1 LKLWKMPVNKR
12 RKGKQ
17 GKQPAPTKAIGES
30 PTFET
35 AKRIHSVS
43 TDQSKGPTHD
53 LILTSE
59 KRRGIFECDYCH
71 ADISQLPR
79 IRCAVC
85 VDFDLCLDCF
95 TSTDHA
101 TAIARLKAASDQNGM
116 AALSAIQHEATHGY
130 RVCDST
136 RYPLFSTART
146 RVNRLNTDVEKNSG
160 MSNEE
165 QRVSDINVASSGI
178 DEIGDEMDVDEA
190 ALGSNEEIMEREQD
204 ANSMDVTELER
215 TAVNDGVLTEELNST
230 DKYIV
235 YDDPKFF
242 WTVEEDLRLLEG
254 IQTNGLGNWVEIAE
268 AVAGQGSIGKTPRRC
283 MERYFDDFL
292 GRYGHILPSHT
303 LQAEGED
310 EVEESDATK
319 YSVEEFDKGDTDDTP
334 SRTSKRR
341 AVMMRSPSSMST
353 MAFTSRKKY
362 KAIPTETLEGYGE
375 FWANPYLPPI
385 EGVRTGQEVGRD
397 HAYKAEQLF
406 VKMSMAMDSIE
417 QVKNLHKEW
426 TETRLL
432 KPGGPTVLPPR
443 PDDVVGMTGAELSG
457 FMPRREDFDVEWE
470 NDAEQ
475 AVADMEF
482 LPGEPIEDKQLK
494 LQVLAIYNSKLDE
507 REKRKKFVLSRKLY
521 DYRKTQTEH
530 EKLPQ
535 DERDLVHRMRLFER
549 FHTPEE
555 HKEFLADLLKAK
567 RLRKE
572 IAKLQMYRRL
582 GIRTLLEA
590 EKYELDKER
599 RQFHK
604 TAHTQKNTDVST
616 PDENTAATSAEVS
629 GRSGMSQS
637 VGTVSSSYWKQYR
650 TGDRRERKS
659 INRGVPWAD
668 SQETS
673 NNLKNNSADGS
684 SKVVD
689 TRRDDGDM
697 DAVQPVEDT
706 IAIQAKLEVSSR
718 ATKEDD
724 FAHLPGYNLLSSRE
738 VLLCQRTRLTPEQYL
753 EVKNV
758 LIQESLLKGLLDREG
773 PGSSKRALVRIDVE
787 RRGDVI
793 DFLVRAGWVSTKVG
807 NLARNLPTSIG
818 VLSKEPT

>member
-1 LKLWKMPVNKR
+1 
-12 RKGKQ
+12 
-17 GKQPAPTKAIGES
+17 
-30 PTFET
+30 
-35 AKRIHSVS
+35 
-43 TDQSKGPTHD
+43 
-53 LILTSE
+53 
-59 KRRGIFECDYCH
+59 GIFECDYCH

-101 TAIARLKAASDQNGM
+101 TAIAQ
-116 AALSAIQHEATHGY
+116 
-130 RVCDST
+130 
-136 RYPLFSTART
+136 
-146 RVNRLNTDVEKNSG
+146 
-160 MSNEE
+160 
-165 QRVSDINVASSGI
+165 
-178 DEIGDEMDVDEA
+178 
-190 ALGSNEEIMEREQD
+190 
-204 ANSMDVTELER
+204 
-215 TAVNDGVLTEELNST
+215 LNST

-353 MAFTSRKKY
+353 MA
-362 KAIPTETLEGYGE
+362 
-375 FWANPYLPPI
+375 
-385 EGVRTGQEVGRD
+385 
-397 HAYKAEQLF
+397 
-406 VKMSMAMDSIE
+406 
-417 QVKNLHKEW
+417 
-426 TETRLL
+426 
-432 KPGGPTVLPPR
+432 
-443 PDDVVGMTGAELSG
+443 TGAELSG

-599 RQFHK
+599 RQ
-604 TAHTQKNTDVST
+604 
-616 PDENTAATSAEVS
+616 
-629 GRSGMSQS
+629 
-637 VGTVSSSYWKQYR
+637 
-650 TGDRRERKS
+650 
-659 INRGVPWAD
+659 
-668 SQETS
+668 
-673 NNLKNNSADGS
+673 
-684 SKVVD
+684 
-689 TRRDDGDM
+689 RDDGDM

-793 DFLVRAGWVSTKVG
+793 DFLVRAG
-807 NLARNLPTSIG
+807 
-818 VLSKEPT
+818 